1 MKAAQWDPSQQKVVV
16 NELPKPTPSDGQ
28 FLIKLASA
36 SLCHSDL
43 MSMAMPHTEP
53 VTIGHE
59 GAGYIAEIHPSAES
73 RGFKVGDAVGFTYIV
88 NYCDECEGCAVHNN
102 HCLTRESRVQGF
114 NEPGLF
120 AEYATVDA
128 SSCILL
134 PKELPAETSAPM
146 FCGGITGAY
155 SPSSRKHDFG
165 PQLTVLCI

>member
-1 MKAAQWDPSQQKVVV
+1 MEAAQWDPSQQKVVV

-88 NYCDECEGCAVHNN
+88 NYCDECEG
-102 HCLTRESRVQGF
+102 
-114 NEPGLF
+114 F